1 VKFACLFTGGG
12 SLNRNIVAQMALGA
26 SLLALATLRP
36 ALAADDE
43 IMVTDGDLAKVQRP
57 ELEVHVN
64 FSRGSNQSPGEGVFA
79 PNDVLRVTPELSIGL
94 SEHWDAGLYVPTSWV
109 SGYGLYYDGIKARA
123 KYINTRPL
131 ADDAHWY
138 YGVQFEVADLNPGVS
153 PDRTS
158 VEVKAIGG
166 VEVGVWEAAL
176 NVVEQ
181 HDVPDHDL
189 ISPGYA
195 VNAKLVRNL
204 ANGMAVGF
212 EQYITWSSTA
222 LEEPIREID
231 KLSFLTLQWKVRDW
245 SLHLGI
251 GHGWSNSPD
260 RTIVKLV
267 VGVPIG

>member
-1 VKFACLFTGGG
+1 MGGFL
-12 SLNRNIVAQMALGA
+12 LNRNIVSQIALGA

-43 IMVTDGDLAKVQRP
+43 IMVTDGDLAKVGTP
-57 ELEVHVN
+57 ELEVHIN

-94 SEHWDAGLYVPTSWV
+94 SEHWDTGLYVLTSWV
-109 SGYGLYYDGIKARA
+109 PGYGLYYGGIKARA
-123 KYINTRPL
+123 KYINTHPL

-138 YGVQFEVADLNPGVS
+138 YGVQFEVADVNAGVS

-166 VEVGVWEAAL
+166 VEVSGWEAAL

-181 HDVPDHDL
+181 RDVPDHDL

-204 ANGMAVGF
+204 ANGMAVGV

-245 SLHLGI
+245 SLQLGI